1 MGKNGFM
8 KNKFKELKEEIKDYK
23 LPRHLAI
30 ILDGNG
36 TWAKRRG
43 LERNFGH
50 KKGADALVEIC
61 RYAREIGIEYLTVF
75 AFSTENWSRPQ
86 KEVNYLM
93 KLLNIVVNKHKANII
108 KDNIQFKVIGTRV
121 GLSESQIK
129 LINDLEEATKNNTGV
144 HFNVAFNYGSYE
156 EIIQAVKRISQDVKD
171 DVISKDDITPDLFSS
186 YLYTKDNPPVDLL
199 IRTSGQYRISN
210 FLLWQIAY
218 SEIYFPDTLWPDF
231 TPSELNKA
239 IIEYNKRDRRFG
251 GIKCEKD

>member
-1 MGKNGFM
+1 M
-8 KNKFKELKEEIKDYK
+8 KDKYQDLREEIKDYK

-36 TWAKRRG
+36 TWAKRQG
-43 LERNFGH
+43 LERNRGH

-61 RYAREIGIEYLTVF
+61 RYARAIGLEYLTVF
-75 AFSTENWSRPQ
+75 AFSTENWSRPR

-93 KLLNIVVNKHKANII
+93 RLLNIVINQHRANII
-108 KDNIQFKVIGTRV
+108 KDNIQFKVIGTRK
-121 GLSESQIK
+121 GLSNDQIA
-129 LINDLEEATKNNTGV
+129 LIEGLERETANNTGI

-171 DVISKDDITPDLFSS
+171 DNIEIDDINPDLFSS
-186 YLYTKDNPPVDLL
+186 YLYTKDMPPVDLL

-218 SEIYFPDTLWPDF
+218 SELYFPDTLWPDF

-251 GIKCEKD
+251 GLKCEKDS